1 MTLSPIV
8 LRNYD
13 QSMSSLGNRF
23 VLFLGYRSASHKN
36 CMSVWR
42 NPSVHVSS
50 WLERSATSIS
60 HCVEDNFRFEQ
71 SARNWLVNFP
81 SRGQEVARRSKTEMI
96 S

>member
-1 MTLSPIV
+1 MMLSPIV

-23 VLFLGYRSASHKN
+23 VLFLGYRSVSHKN

-50 WLERSATSIS
+50 WLERSLPRSRIVSKITLGLNNLLETGWSIFL
-60 HCVEDNFRFEQ
+60 H
-71 SARNWLVNFP
+71 
-81 SRGQEVARRSKTEMI
+81 GGRR
-96 S
+96 